1 MCAFIIRTFF
11 LFSVKITLYEDT
23 SVQCFGIMFIK
34 RHPSAN
40 TNSKTQLNQFS
51 TSLERQNSVE
61 SVHPSD
67 EDDSEDEFD
76 EDVVADAEG
85 LDGSRNGDFQK
96 HFCSKLLIVL
106 LHITAT

>member
-1 MCAFIIRTFF
+1 M
-11 LFSVKITLYEDT
+11 S
-23 SVQCFGIMFIK
+23 IK

-40 TNSKTQLNQFS
+40 TNSKTQMNQFS

-67 EDDSEDEFD
+67 EDDSEDEFE

-85 LDGSRNGDFQK
+85 LDGSGNGDYWKNFY
-96 HFCSKLLIVL
+96 
-106 LHITAT
+106 

>member
-34 RHPSAN
+34 RHPSAS
-40 TNSKTQLNQFS
+40 TSSKTQFS

>member
-1 MCAFIIRTFF
+1 
-11 LFSVKITLYEDT
+11 
-23 SVQCFGIMFIK
+23 MFIK

-40 TNSKTQLNQFS
+40 TSSKTQLNQVS

-85 LDGSRNGDFQK
+85 LDGSRNGDFWKQ
-96 HFCSKLLIVL
+96 FC
-106 LHITAT
+106 